1 MRPEVR
7 LVGPLSL
14 ISSFCFFFRW
24 THRCTRPERSGGIM
38 NRWALSC
45 GFCRVTVMG
54 TILSQVVP
62 YAVHAADAV
71 PTGGQYVAGQGSIA
85 NAGSDLAITQDSVTG
100 IIDWNAFSIGAGNK
114 VSIDNGAGATLNRV
128 TGSSF
133 SQIDGLLSATG
144 SAFLINGNG
153 IVIGAG
159 GRVVT
164 GGSFVASTRDISN
177 EDFLDGGTDRFQ
189 GASNGDVINNGS
201 LLSSGGDVV
210 LIGKSV
216 RNSGSIDAPNGTAAL
231 AAGDNVVL
239 RPATGDQRIAIAT
252 GSGDVTNSG
261 TIAAAAAEL
270 KAADGNVYALAGN
283 NGGIVRAT
291 GTQIIDGRVW
301 LTSNTGNV
309 GISGMVAATNADG
322 SGGAVD
328 ASGAGIAV
336 TGFVDA
342 SATAPGKTGGDVTII
357 ATGKTSFSGRI
368 EAEGGAG
375 GQGGFVETSGAR
387 LDIADEARVSTLAS
401 GAAAGTWLIDP
412 NDFTIAAA
420 GGDITGAALSANL
433 AGGNVAISSNDG
445 ATSGNGDIFVND
457 AVSWS
462 ADTTLTLDAVRN
474 IEFNTDVEATGT
486 NAGLDLNY
494 GGNYVLD
501 GASIT
506 LFGANASLALN
517 GNSYTLIYDLAGLQ
531 AIAAGAGLYAL
542 ATDIDATASAAMNGG
557 EGFAPIISFAG
568 TLAGLGHAVD
578 GLTINRPATDYV
590 GMFRSLAGDA
600 RDFTLANVD
609 ITGAENVGALAGQ
622 VSGFNSPPNIVSN
635 VNSSGIVRGASQVGG
650 LVGLLIGNTETDAII
665 TDSYSSATVTA
676 SGSNVGGLLGYL
688 ARGVVTRSSAS
699 GDVSA
704 VSGAAVGGLVGFAF
718 YSISH
723 SYATGN
729 VTGGSMTGGLVGDGE
744 HVYQS
749 YATGNVSGSDYPGG
763 LAGRIRGT
771 ASEIYS
777 TGTVTGATPSR
788 RGGLVGLVQGGS
800 VQYGY
805 WDMQTSGMSYGIGV
819 GAVAGI
825 TGLTTAELQG
835 ALPAG
840 FDNAVWGTG
849 AGLYPYF
856 YRTYALLDGTPQS
869 VSGIVYSDGGTTAL
883 ADAQVGAASD
893 GAYLGGARTGANGY
907 YYILTAP
914 GSVDAT
920 GALAWLD
927 GEATE
932 AAAFRDTATVAGV
945 SGLDIYGSSL
955 HLIASAPGLTDTI
968 ANLVTA
974 IGAYVDSDFDFI
986 STTAS
991 SVTTGAGGLYLDADD
1006 GYVLDGNLTSAGFL
1020 SLASGG
1026 SFSLDGA
1033 NATMTASSQLTLN
1046 SDVAWADASIL
1057 RLAATGPGGSVLLD
1071 GSIEGTSGEL
1081 ELLAVD
1087 TITTTANGT
1096 VDIGLFDLIQGT
1108 WSQIAPVLQSF
1119 FAADFRFNASNAT
1132 FLRALGGDGTNGSAY
1147 RIADIYGLQGI
1158 RSGSLIS
1165 GYFVLANDIDASVT
1179 SAWNAG
1185 AGFNLIGGGGVSSF
1199 RGNFDGQDHTISGLS
1214 ISRSGQDDVGLFGLT
1229 HSNSVIANVGLLGGQ
1244 VSGGNDVGALVGDNA
1259 GTINNAWSTA
1269 DVTGGTT
1276 VGGLVGFNSGLSIA
1290 NSHAT
1295 GDVSGTARIG
1305 GLVGNNFGGAIT
1317 DSYATGNVDATAGEA
1332 GGLAGASG
1340 GTSSVARSHATGT
1353 VTGVTERIGGLIG
1366 SSNASVTDSWATGD
1380 VTGSNSTGGLIGY
1393 STGSIGGSYAT
1404 GLVTGGSSTGG
1415 LAGYSGAL
1423 VEVSYATGDVIAS
1436 GDLAGGLVGSSTGS
1450 VADSWA
1456 TGDVTSSGDNVGGL
1470 IGGASTIAVTNS
1482 HAGGNVEGNENVG
1495 GLIGNAAGT
1504 VSGSWATGQVT
1515 GVARMG
1521 GLVGTGDMSIDMSY
1535 ATGAVFGGQQAG
1547 GLIGHSWGSITR
1559 SFATGAVTA
1568 SGDMAGGLAGSNF
1581 GTIANAY
1588 ATGSV
1593 AGQTRVGGLVGQN
1606 AVDVSYVYSTGPV
1619 SAAGLFG
1626 IGGLVGENNGTVVAA
1641 HWDTETSG
1649 QAGGIGFDSTAQ
1661 SVTGLTTAEMQSAAS
1676 FAGWDIASEGGSS
1689 AIWRIYETYTAPL
1702 LRWLLTP
1709 LTVTADNVTI
1719 THGDA
1724 VPPLSVTYSDPLAVV
1739 PGTLVSTLPSDPDVG
1754 VYPYEI
1760 GGLYSD
1766 QFGYDISYA
1775 GGTLTVNAVPAY
1787 DPLDEIFVIYAAP
1800 GQPMALSFDPQV
1812 GTFVTTANGFDG
1824 LPLIIEDEEDEGVPQ
1839 PGTLP
1844 TRFTIDT
1851 GDLTSLSPMFDEGDA
1866 L

>member
-1 MRPEVR
+1 
-7 LVGPLSL
+7 
-14 ISSFCFFFRW
+14 
-24 THRCTRPERSGGIM
+24 
-38 NRWALSC
+38 
-45 GFCRVTVMG
+45 MG

-62 YAVHAADAV
+62 YAAHAADAV

-201 LLSSGGDVV
+201 LRSSGGDVV

-231 AAGDNVVL
+231 AAGDNAVL

-252 GSGDVTNSG
+252 GSGDATNSG

-283 NGGIVRAT
+283 NGGIVRVT

-309 GISGMVAATNADG
+309 GISGMVEATNADG

-328 ASGAGIAV
+328 ASGAEIAV
-336 TGFVDA
+336 TGLVDT

-387 LDIADEARVSTLAS
+387 LDIADEARVSTLSS
-401 GAAAGTWLIDP
+401 GGTAGTWLIDP
-412 NDFTIAAA
+412 NDFIIARS
-420 GGDITGAALSANL
+420 GGDITGTALSANL

-494 GGNYVLD
+494 GGDYVLD

-506 LFGANASLALN
+506 LSGANASLALN

-578 GLTINRPATDYV
+578 GLTINRPTTDYV

-665 TDSYSSATVTA
+665 TDSHSSTTVTA

-856 YRTYALLDGTPQS
+856 YRTYALLGGTPQS

-883 ADAQVGAASD
+883 ADAQVGAASN

-932 AAAFRDTATVAGV
+932 AAAFRDTATAAGV

-955 HLIASAPGLTDTI
+955 HLIASAPSLTDTI
-968 ANLVTA
+968 ANLTTA
-974 IGAYVDSDFDFI
+974 IGAYVDSDFGFI
-986 STTAS
+986 STIAAS
-991 SVTTGAGGLYLDADD
+991 LATSGAGGLYLDAND
-1006 GYVLDGNLTSAGFL
+1006 GYVLDGNFTSAGFL
-1020 SLASGG
+1020 SLTSGG
-1026 SFSLDGA
+1026 SFTLDGT
-1033 NATMTASSQLTLN
+1033 NATMTASSQLSLN
-1046 SDVAWADASIL
+1046 SDVVWADASTL
-1057 RLAATGPGGSVLLD
+1057 RLVVSGLGGDILLD
-1071 GSIEGTSGEL
+1071 GSIEGMSGEL
-1081 ELLAVD
+1081 ELLALD
-1087 TITTTANGT
+1087 TIATTANGT
-1096 VDIGLFDLIQGT
+1096 VDVGLFDLLLGT
-1108 WSQIAPVLQSF
+1108 WSQIASALPSF
-1119 FAADFRFNASNAT
+1119 SAVDFRVNASNAI
-1132 FLRALGGDGTNGSAY
+1132 FLRMLGGDGTSGSAY
-1147 RIADIYGLQGI
+1147 RITDVYGLQGI
-1158 RSGSLIS
+1158 RSNSLAS
-1165 GYFVLANDIDASVT
+1165 SYFVLANDIDASGT

-1185 AGFNLIGGGGVSSF
+1185 AGFNPIGGNGVVSFGGS
-1199 RGNFDGQDHTISGLS
+1199 FDGQDHTISGLS
-1214 ISRSGQDDVGLFGLT
+1214 ISRSGQDNVGLFGLT
-1229 HSNSVIANVGLLGGQ
+1229 NSNSVIANVGLVGGHI
-1244 VSGGNDVGALVGDNA
+1244 SGGNDVGALVGDNA
-1259 GTINNAWSTA
+1259 GTIDNAWSTA
-1269 DVTGGTT
+1269 DVTGGIT
-1276 VGGLVGFNSGLSIA
+1276 VGGLVGINTGLSIA

-1295 GDVSGTARIG
+1295 GDVSGTSRIG

-1317 DSYATGNVDATAGEA
+1317 DSYAEGDVDATAGEA

-1353 VTGVTERIGGLIG
+1353 VTGATERIGGLIG

-1404 GLVTGGSSTGG
+1404 GLVTGGAITGG

-1423 VEVSYATGDVIAS
+1423 VEASYATGDVIAS
-1436 GDLAGGLVGSSTGS
+1436 GDLAGGLVGSSIGS
-1450 VADSWA
+1450 VAGSWA
-1456 TGDVTSSGDNVGGL
+1456 TGDVTSSADNVGGL
-1470 IGGASTIAVTNS
+1470 IGASSSGTVTGS
-1482 HAGGNVEGNENVG
+1482 HAGGNVEGDENVG

-1515 GVARMG
+1515 GVARTG
-1521 GLVGTGDMSIDMSY
+1521 GLVGMGGMSIDMSY

-1547 GLIGHSWGSITR
+1547 GLIGNSWGSIAR
-1559 SFATGAVTA
+1559 SFATGAVTGL
-1568 SGDMAGGLAGSNF
+1568 GDLTGGLAAYNS

-1588 ATGSV
+1588 ATGAV
-1593 AGQTRVGGLVGQN
+1593 AGQSRVGGLVGQN
-1606 AVDVSYVYSTGPV
+1606 AGNVIYVYSTGPV
-1619 SAAGLFG
+1619 SDGIFG
-1626 IGGLVGENNGTVVAA
+1626 IGALVGENNGTLAA
-1641 HWDTETSG
+1641 AYWDTDTSG
-1649 QAGGIGFDSTAQ
+1649 QTGGIGFDSNAQ

-1689 AIWRIYETYTAPL
+1689 AIWRIYEGYTAPL

-1760 GGLYSD
+1760 GGLHSD
-1766 QFGYDISYA
+1766 QFGYDVSYA
-1775 GGTLTVNAVPAY
+1775 GGTLTVNAVPPAPAY
-1787 DPLDEIFVIYAAP
+1787 DPLDVIFNIYAAP
-1800 GQPMALSFDPQV
+1800 TQPMTANFDPHNV
-1812 GTFVTTANGFDG
+1812 TFTTVTNGFDG
-1824 LPLIIEDEEDEGVPQ
+1824 LPIIVDSAPAAEVGNVPQ
-1839 PGTLP
+1839 PGSLHE
-1844 TRFTIDT
+1844 RFKIDT
-1851 GDLTSLSPMFDEGDA
+1851 GDLTSLLPLTLEGAA